1 MHRLK
6 LYYTFAVNKETNYQF
21 SKFRIMVNFQLLL
34 KVLGH
39 LKVIEV
45 LLEEASECD
54 EWLMQTIGLEGI
66 MQLKDEVADYLACNA
81 FNS

>member
-1 MHRLK
+1 MHRFK

-54 EWLMQTIGLEGI
+54 EWLMQTIGFENI
-66 MQLKDEVADYLACNA
+66 SRVKSEIADYMASNA
-81 FNS
+81 FSS

>member
-1 MHRLK
+1 
-6 LYYTFAVNKETNYQF
+6 
-21 SKFRIMVNFQLLL
+21 MVNFQLLV

-39 LKVIEV
+39 LKKIEV
-45 LLEEASECD
+45 LMGEASEND
-54 EWLMQTIGLEGI
+54 EWLSQTIGLEGI